1 MKRDM
6 KHLVYF
12 FLGTILWTWAFYF
25 PIGIFQLDWSKGI
38 GLALFLAGGPA
49 PSFMGIIMVFKTF
62 SRRQRADYFSRC
74 VDFRRIG
81 WWLLFPIILFPLLAA
96 LGISMDIALGGTLP
110 GMTALNALTATAL
123 MIPVA
128 LFLYL
133 WSGPLNE
140 EFGWRGYALDP
151 LLANFGFLRGSVIL
165 GFVWGMWH
173 LPWCFM
179 PGQVQRLDTFWLYI
193 LSLVGLSLTISLV
206 YVRTG
211 RSIFAA
217 ILMHLSSN
225 LFTSQLLSPTSAQYE
240 IWRMILLCVLG
251 GVIGGYA
258 VYKRDGLLTGFR
270 QEIELVQGN
279 PDMVAASA

>member
-1 MKRDM
+1 MKR
-6 KHLVYF
+6 LVFF

-49 PSFMGIIMVFKTF
+49 PSLMGIIMVIKTYA
-62 SRRQRADYFSRC
+62 RQQRQDYFARC
-74 VDFRRIG
+74 FDFRRSG
-81 WWLLFPIILFPLLAA
+81 WWFLFPIILFPLLAVIGIA
-96 LGISMDIALGGTLP
+96 LDIASGGTLP
-110 GMTALNALTATAL
+110 GMAALYTLAANPL

-165 GFVWGMWH
+165 GFVWAIWH

-193 LSLVGLSLTISLV
+193 LSLVGLSLAISLV
-206 YVRTG
+206 HVTTG

-217 ILMHLSSN
+217 ILMHLGSN
-225 LFTSQLLSPTSAQYE
+225 LFMSQLLSPTSAPYE
-240 IWRMILLCVLG
+240 IWRMLLLCVVG
-251 GVIGGYA
+251 GVVAGYA
-258 VYKRDGLLTGFR
+258 IYKRD
-270 QEIELVQGN
+270 EL
-279 PDMVAASA
+279 MT